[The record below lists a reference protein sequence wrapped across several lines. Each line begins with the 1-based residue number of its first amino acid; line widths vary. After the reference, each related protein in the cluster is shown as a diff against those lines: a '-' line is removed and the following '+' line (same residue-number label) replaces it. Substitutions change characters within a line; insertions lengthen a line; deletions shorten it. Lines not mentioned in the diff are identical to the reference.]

1 MEWFYVYTKKEK
13 NRKLKTLIKTI
24 IKRQY
29 EHNLKTMW
37 ATLKHENFSV
47 GDVALTL
54 FFCLGGTGLAQ
65 DTYAKSAQVTHMKIT
80 RSLWKYS

>member
-1 MEWFYVYTKKEK
+1 MEWFQVNTKKTK

-24 IKRQY
+24 IKRKY

-37 ATLKHENFSV
+37 ATLKHENISV

-54 FFCLGGTGLAQ
+54 FFCIGSTGLGQ
-65 DTYAKSAQVTHMKIT
+65 DTYA
-80 RSLWKYS
+80 